1 MRFRIRKKLR
11 KMPNLKQDVA
21 RSVRL
26 TIPSVLV
33 LALLSVGVPASANP
47 ATGSIPVGQSATQV
61 LSTLTVG
68 AKPNVSSDRKSHQWN
83 KVNGKSGNYT
93 TRDLVLE
100 RDMSDVTYTSRG
112 NVNTGILLE
121 PYTGKTIHFQ
131 RGTSNKTEGGSASN
145 RDGGIQI
152 DHVVAYAE
160 AYRSGLNK
168 LDFQQR
174 DAYYNDPDVL
184 LASQA
189 EANNVK
195 KDGTIAEWEP
205 SNQAFQCDYASL
217 QIGIKAKYGLMVDQR
232 EHDKLTQVLAACPTE
247 TIIST
252 GQVKQRL
259 TSGQSG
265 SNNTGNDSSNGQSN
279 GPTGSGNSSHTTNKH
294 HATTTKKGWVKNLFD
309 GLLKRLL

>member
-1 MRFRIRKKLR
+1 MSTLA
-11 KMPNLKQDVA
+11 V
-21 RSVRL
+21 S
-26 TIPSVLV
+26 PSI
-33 LALLSVGVPASANP
+33 SAAP

-61 LSTLTVG
+61 LSTLTIG
-68 AKPNVSSDRKSHQWN
+68 TKSNASSDRKSHHWN
-83 KVNGKSGNYT
+83 KVEGKTGNYT

-100 RDMSDVTYTSRG
+100 RDMNDATFTSRG
-112 NVNTGILLE
+112 NVKSGTLLE

-160 AYRSGLNK
+160 AYRSGLDK

-205 SNQAFQCDYASL
+205 SNQTFQCDYASL
-217 QIGIKAKYGLMVDQR
+217 QIGIKAKYGLIVDKT
-232 EHDKLTQVLAACPTE
+232 EHDEMAEVLKTCPTE

-259 TSGQSG
+259 TMTGGNGQNSQNG
-265 SNNTGNDSSNGQSN
+265 NAPNGENDSNT
-279 GPTGSGNSSHTTNKH
+279 TGKHYATN
-294 HATTTKKGWVKNLFD
+294 AKKNWVKTLFD
-309 GLLKRLL
+309 GFLKRFF

>member
-1 MRFRIRKKLR
+1 M
-11 KMPNLKQDVA
+11 
-21 RSVRL
+21 
-26 TIPSVLV
+26 
-33 LALLSVGVPASANP
+33 
-47 ATGSIPVGQSATQV
+47 
-61 LSTLTVG
+61 LSTLTIG
-68 AKPNVSSDRKSHQWN
+68 TKSNASSDRKSHHWN
-83 KVNGKSGNYT
+83 KVEGKTGNYT

-100 RDMSDVTYTSRG
+100 RDMNDVTFTSRG
-112 NVNTGILLE
+112 NVKSGILLE

-160 AYRSGLNK
+160 AYRSGLDK

-205 SNQAFQCDYASL
+205 SNQTFQCDYASL
-217 QIGIKAKYGLMVDQR
+217 QIGIKAKYGLIVDKT
-232 EHDKLTQVLAACPTE
+232 EHDEMAEVLKTCPTE

-259 TSGQSG
+259 TSGASG
-265 SNNTGNDSSNGQSN
+265 SNSINDTTGGNGQDSQN
-279 GPTGSGNSSHTTNKH
+279 GNAPNGENESDTTGKH
-294 HATTTKKGWVKNLFD
+294 HAANAKKNWVKTLFD
-309 GLLKRLL
+309 GFLKRFF

>member
-1 MRFRIRKKLR
+1 MNGRVEIIR
-11 KMPNLKQDVA
+11 QCA
-21 RSVRL
+21 RTAL
-26 TIPSVLV
+26 PCILV
-33 LALLSVGVPASANP
+33 LSTLSVSPSISATP
-47 ATGSIPVGQSATQV
+47 ATGSVPVGQSATQV
-61 LSTLTVG
+61 LSTLTIG
-68 AKPNVSSDRKSHQWN
+68 TKSNASSDRKSHQWN
-83 KVNGKSGNYT
+83 KVEGKTGNYT

-100 RDMSDVTYTSRG
+100 RDMNDVTFNSRG
-112 NVNTGILLE
+112 NVESGTLLE

-160 AYRSGLNK
+160 AYRSGLDK

-184 LASQA
+184 LSSQA

-205 SNQAFQCDYASL
+205 SNETFHCDYASL
-217 QIGIKAKYGLMVDQR
+217 QIGIKAKYGLIVDKA
-232 EHDKLTQVLAACPTE
+232 EHDEMADVLKTCPTE

-259 TSGQSG
+259 TGGDGRNSQN
-265 SNNTGNDSSNGQSN
+265 SNAPTGENDSN
-279 GPTGSGNSSHTTNKH
+279 TTDKR
-294 HATTTKKGWVKNLFD
+294 HATTAKKNWVKTLFD
-309 GLLKRLL
+309 GFLKRFF

>member
-1 MRFRIRKKLR
+1 MLG
-11 KMPNLKQDVA
+11 M
-21 RSVRL
+21 
-26 TIPSVLV
+26 
-33 LALLSVGVPASANP
+33 LSTGVPANAAD

-68 AKPNVSSDRKSHQWN
+68 VKSDVSSDRKSHQWN
-83 KVNGKSGNYT
+83 KVDGKTGNYT

-100 RDMSDVTYTSRG
+100 RDMSNVTYNSRG

-131 RGTSNKTEGGSASN
+131 RGQSNKTEGGSASN

-160 AYRSGLNK
+160 AYRSGLDK

-174 DAYYNDPDVL
+174 DTYYNHPDVL
-184 LASQA
+184 LVSQA

-195 KDGTIAEWEP
+195 KDGTIAEWKP

-217 QIGIKAKYGLMVDQR
+217 QIGIKAKYGLMVDQK
-232 EHDKLTQVLAACPTE
+232 EHDKLAQVLASCPTE

-252 GQVKQRL
+252 SQVKQRL
-259 TSGQSG
+259 TSGTSEG
-265 SNNTGNDSSNGQSN
+265 NNTGTANNN
-279 GPTGSGNSSHTTNKH
+279 TTGGNSQNSQYNGSTNSKNNSHTTNKH
-294 HATTTKKGWVKNLFD
+294 HTTTTKKNWVKNLFN
-309 GLLKRLL
+309 GLLKRFF

>member
-1 MRFRIRKKLR
+1 MKNKL
-11 KMPNLKQDVA
+11 LY
-21 RSVRL
+21 RS
-26 TIPSVLV
+26 IPAIIMLGM
-33 LALLSVGVPASANP
+33 LSTGVPANAAD

-68 AKPNVSSDRKSHQWN
+68 VKSDVSSDRKSHQWN
-83 KVNGKSGNYT
+83 KVDGKTGNYT

-100 RDMSDVTYTSRG
+100 RDMSNVTYNSRG

-131 RGTSNKTEGGSASN
+131 RGQSNKTEGGSASN

-160 AYRSGLNK
+160 AYRSGLDK

-174 DAYYNDPDVL
+174 DTYYNDPDVL
-184 LASQA
+184 LVSQA

-195 KDGTIAEWEP
+195 KDGTIAEWKP

-217 QIGIKAKYGLMVDQR
+217 QIGIKAKYGLMVDQK
-232 EHDKLTQVLAACPTE
+232 EHDKLAQVLASCPTE

-252 GQVKQRL
+252 SQVKQRL
-259 TSGQSG
+259 TSGTSG
-265 SNNTGNDSSNGQSN
+265 GNNTGTANNN
-279 GPTGSGNSSHTTNKH
+279 TTGGNSQNSQYNGSTNSKNNSHTTNKH
-294 HATTTKKGWVKNLFD
+294 HTTTTKKNWVKNLFN
-309 GLLKRLL
+309 GLLKRFF

>member
-1 MRFRIRKKLR
+1 MKGRVETI
-11 KMPNLKQDVA
+11 QQCA
-21 RSVRL
+21 RTVL
-26 TIPSVLV
+26 PCILV
-33 LALLSVGVPASANP
+33 LSTLAVSPSISAAP
-47 ATGSIPVGQSATQV
+47 ATGSIPIGQSATHV
-61 LSTLTVG
+61 LSTLTIG
-68 AKPNVSSDRKSHQWN
+68 TKSNASSDRKSHQWN
-83 KVNGKSGNYT
+83 KVEGKTGNYT

-100 RDMSDVTYTSRG
+100 RDMNDVTFTSRG
-112 NVNTGILLE
+112 NVKSGTLLE

-174 DAYYNDPDVL
+174 DTYYNDPDVL

-205 SNQAFQCDYASL
+205 SNQTFQCDYASL
-217 QIGIKAKYGLMVDQR
+217 QIGIKAKYGLMVDQK
-232 EHDKLTQVLAACPTE
+232 EHDKLAQVLASCPTE

-252 GQVKQRL
+252 SQVKQRL
-259 TSGQSG
+259 TSGASEG
-265 SNNTGNDSSNGQSN
+265 NNTGTANNNTTGGNSQNGQYN
-279 GPTGSGNSSHTTNKH
+279 GSTNSKNNSHTTNKH
-294 HATTTKKGWVKNLFD
+294 HTTTTKKNWVKNLFN
-309 GLLKRLL
+309 GLLKRFF

>member
-1 MRFRIRKKLR
+1 MWSKTRKQLR
-11 KMPNLKQDVA
+11 KMLNLKQDIA

-26 TIPSVLV
+26 TVPSVLA
-33 LALLSVGVPASANP
+33 LALLSVGAPSYANP
-47 ATGSIPVGQSATQV
+47 ATGSIPVGRSATQV

-68 AKPNVSSDRKSHQWN
+68 TKSNASSDRKSHQWN
-83 KVNGKSGNYT
+83 KVDGKSGNYT

-100 RDMSDVTYTSRG
+100 RDMSDVTHNARG
-112 NVNTGILLE
+112 NVNTGTLLE

-131 RGTSNKTEGGSASN
+131 RGASNKSEGGSASN

-160 AYRSGLNK
+160 AYRSGLNR
-168 LDFQQR
+168 LSFQQR
-174 DAYYNDPDVL
+174 DSYYNDPDVL

-217 QIGIKAKYGLMVDQR
+217 QIGIKAKYGLTVDQR
-232 EHDKLTQVLAACPTE
+232 EHDALAKTLASCPSE

-252 GQVKQRL
+252 GQVRQRL
-259 TSGQSG
+259 AGES
-265 SNNTGNDSSNGQSN
+265 
-279 GPTGSGNSSHTTNKH
+279 GSGNIGGSGNGHASSGSHVSTSGR
-294 HATTTKKGWVKNLFD
+294 GWVRNLFD
-309 GLLKRLL
+309 GLLKRFL

>member
-1 MRFRIRKKLR
+1 MLG
-11 KMPNLKQDVA
+11 M
-21 RSVRL
+21 
-26 TIPSVLV
+26 
-33 LALLSVGVPASANP
+33 LSTGVPANAAD

-68 AKPNVSSDRKSHQWN
+68 VKSDVSSDRKSHQWN
-83 KVNGKSGNYT
+83 KVDGKTGNYT

-100 RDMSDVTYTSRG
+100 RDMSNVTYNSRG

-131 RGTSNKTEGGSASN
+131 RGQSNKTEGGSASN

-160 AYRSGLNK
+160 AYRSGLDK
-168 LDFQQR
+168 LDFAQR

-205 SNQAFQCDYASL
+205 SNQAFQCDYVSL
-217 QIGIKAKYGLMVDQR
+217 QIGIKAKYGLMVDQK
-232 EHDKLTQVLAACPTE
+232 EHDKLAQVLASCPTE

-252 GQVKQRL
+252 SQVKQRL
-259 TSGQSG
+259 TSGTSEG
-265 SNNTGNDSSNGQSN
+265 NNTGTANNN
-279 GPTGSGNSSHTTNKH
+279 TTGGNSQNSQYNGSTNSKNNSHTTNKH
-294 HATTTKKGWVKNLFD
+294 HTTTTKKNWVKNLFN
-309 GLLKRLL
+309 GLLKRFF

>member
-1 MRFRIRKKLR
+1 LKNKL
-11 KMPNLKQDVA
+11 LY
-21 RSVRL
+21 RS
-26 TIPSVLV
+26 IPAIIMLGM
-33 LALLSVGVPASANP
+33 LSTGVPANAAD

-68 AKPNVSSDRKSHQWN
+68 VKSDVSSDRKSHQWN
-83 KVNGKSGNYT
+83 KVDGKTGNYT

-100 RDMSDVTYTSRG
+100 RDMSNVTYNSRG

-131 RGTSNKTEGGSASN
+131 RGQSNKTEGGSASN

-160 AYRSGLNK
+160 AYRSGLDK

-174 DAYYNDPDVL
+174 DTYYNDPDVL
-184 LASQA
+184 LVSQA

-195 KDGTIAEWEP
+195 KDGTIAEWKP

-217 QIGIKAKYGLMVDQR
+217 QIGIKAKYGLMVDQK
-232 EHDKLTQVLAACPTE
+232 EHDKLAQVLASCPTE

-252 GQVKQRL
+252 SQVKQRL
-259 TSGQSG
+259 TSGTSEG
-265 SNNTGNDSSNGQSN
+265 NNTGTANNN
-279 GPTGSGNSSHTTNKH
+279 TTGGNSQNSQYNGSTNSKNNSHTTNKH
-294 HATTTKKGWVKNLFD
+294 HTTTTKKNWVKNLFN
-309 GLLKRLL
+309 GLLKRFF

>member
-1 MRFRIRKKLR
+1 MSCLR
-11 KMPNLKQDVA
+11 KNIGQGI
-21 RSVRL
+21 RL
-26 TIPSVLV
+26 AIPSILV
-33 LALLSVGVPASANP
+33 LSLLTVGTPASANP

-61 LSTLTVG
+61 LDTLTVG
-68 AKPNVSSDRKSHQWN
+68 VKSNASSDRKSHQWN
-83 KVNGKSGNYT
+83 KVVGKTGNYT

-100 RDMSDVTYTSRG
+100 RDMDNVTYTSRG
-112 NVNTGILLE
+112 NVKSGILLE

-160 AYRSGLNK
+160 AYRSGLDK
-168 LDFQQR
+168 LDFAQR

-205 SNQAFQCDYASL
+205 SNQTFQCDYVSL
-217 QIGIKAKYGLMVDQR
+217 QIGIKAKYGLIVDKT
-232 EHDKLTQVLAACPTE
+232 EHDEMAEVLKTCPTE

-259 TSGQSG
+259 TM
-265 SNNTGNDSSNGQSN
+265 TGGNGQNIQN
-279 GPTGSGNSSHTTNKH
+279 GNASTGGNESDTTGKH
-294 HATTTKKGWVKNLFD
+294 HAANAKKNWVKTLFD
-309 GLLKRLL
+309 GFLKRFF

>member
-1 MRFRIRKKLR
+1 MLG
-11 KMPNLKQDVA
+11 M
-21 RSVRL
+21 
-26 TIPSVLV
+26 
-33 LALLSVGVPASANP
+33 LSTGVPANAAD

-68 AKPNVSSDRKSHQWN
+68 VKSDVSSDRKSHQWN
-83 KVNGKSGNYT
+83 KVNGKTGNYT

-100 RDMSDVTYTSRG
+100 RDMSNVTYNSRG

-131 RGTSNKTEGGSASN
+131 RGQSNKTEGGSASN

-160 AYRSGLNK
+160 AYRSGLDK

-184 LASQA
+184 LSSQA

-205 SNQAFQCDYASL
+205 SNETFQCDYASL
-217 QIGIKAKYGLMVDQR
+217 QIGIKAKYGLIVDKA
-232 EHDKLTQVLAACPTE
+232 EHDEMADVLKTCPTE

-259 TSGQSG
+259 TGGNGRNSQN
-265 SNNTGNDSSNGQSN
+265 SNASTGENDSN
-279 GPTGSGNSSHTTNKH
+279 TTDKR
-294 HATTTKKGWVKNLFD
+294 HATTAKKNWVKTLFD
-309 GLLKRLL
+309 GFLKRFF

>member
-1 MRFRIRKKLR
+1 MGSKLLYR
-11 KMPNLKQDVA
+11 SMPVIFILGM
-21 RSVRL
+21 
-26 TIPSVLV
+26 
-33 LALLSVGVPASANP
+33 LATGMPANATN

-68 AKPNVSSDRKSHQWN
+68 VKPNVSSDRKSHQWN
-83 KVNGKSGNYT
+83 KVDGKSGNYT

-112 NVNTGILLE
+112 NVNTGTLLE

-131 RGTSNKTEGGSASN
+131 RGASNKTEGGSASN

-160 AYRSGLNK
+160 AYRSGLDK

-174 DAYYNDPDVL
+174 DTYYNDPDVL

-205 SNQAFQCDYASL
+205 SNQSFQCDYASL
-217 QIGIKAKYGLMVDQR
+217 QIGIKAKYGLMVDQQ
-232 EHDKLTQVLAACPTE
+232 EHDRLAQVLAACPAE

-252 GQVKQRL
+252 SQVKQRL
-259 TSGQSG
+259 TSGESG
-265 SNNTGNDSSNGQSN
+265 SNNANDS
-279 GPTGSGNSSHTTNKH
+279 TDGNSSRSGQDDSSTNNGKDP
-294 HATTTKKGWVKNLFD
+294 HATSKRHTATTKKNWVKNLFD
-309 GLLKRLL
+309 GFLKLFL

>member
-1 MRFRIRKKLR
+1 MSCLR
-11 KMPNLKQDVA
+11 KNIGQGI
-21 RSVRL
+21 RL
-26 TIPSVLV
+26 AIPSILV
-33 LALLSVGVPASANP
+33 LSLLTVGTPASANP

-61 LSTLTVG
+61 LDTLTVG
-68 AKPNVSSDRKSHQWN
+68 VKSNASSDRKSHQWN
-83 KVNGKSGNYT
+83 KVVGKTSNYT

-100 RDMSDVTYTSRG
+100 RDMDNVTYTSRG

-131 RGTSNKTEGGSASN
+131 RGQSNKTEGGSASN

-160 AYRSGLNK
+160 AYRSGLDK

-174 DAYYNDPDVL
+174 DTYYNDPDVL

-205 SNQAFQCDYASL
+205 SNQAFHCDYVSL
-217 QIGIKAKYGLMVDQR
+217 QIGIKAKYGLIVDKA
-232 EHDKLTQVLAACPTE
+232 EHDEMAEVLKTCPTE

-259 TSGQSG
+259 TMTGGNGQNSQNG
-265 SNNTGNDSSNGQSN
+265 DASNG
-279 GPTGSGNSSHTTNKH
+279 GNESDTANKN
-294 HATTTKKGWVKNLFD
+294 HAATAKKNWVKTLFD
-309 GLLKRLL
+309 GFLKRFF

>member
-1 MRFRIRKKLR
+1 MLG
-11 KMPNLKQDVA
+11 M
-21 RSVRL
+21 
-26 TIPSVLV
+26 
-33 LALLSVGVPASANP
+33 LSTGVPANAAD

-68 AKPNVSSDRKSHQWN
+68 VKSDVSSDRKSHQWN
-83 KVNGKSGNYT
+83 KVDGKTGNYT

-100 RDMSDVTYTSRG
+100 RDMSNVTYNSRG

-131 RGTSNKTEGGSASN
+131 RGQSNKTEGGSASN

-160 AYRSGLNK
+160 AYRSGLDK

-174 DAYYNDPDVL
+174 DTYYNDPDVL
-184 LASQA
+184 LVSQA

-195 KDGTIAEWEP
+195 KDGTIAEWKP

-217 QIGIKAKYGLMVDQR
+217 QIGIKAKYGLMVDQK
-232 EHDKLTQVLAACPTE
+232 EHDKLAQVLASCPTE

-252 GQVKQRL
+252 SQVKQRL
-259 TSGQSG
+259 TSGTSEG
-265 SNNTGNDSSNGQSN
+265 NNTGTANNN
-279 GPTGSGNSSHTTNKH
+279 TTGGNSQSQYNGSTNSKNNSHTTNKH
-294 HATTTKKGWVKNLFD
+294 HTTTTKKNWVKNLFN
-309 GLLKRLL
+309 GLLKRFF

>member
-1 MRFRIRKKLR
+1 M
-11 KMPNLKQDVA
+11 
-21 RSVRL
+21 
-26 TIPSVLV
+26 
-33 LALLSVGVPASANP
+33 
-47 ATGSIPVGQSATQV
+47 QV

-68 AKPNVSSDRKSHQWN
+68 TKSNVSSDRKSHQWN
-83 KVNGKSGNYT
+83 KVDEKSGNYT

-100 RDMSDVTYTSRG
+100 RDMNDVTFNSRG
-112 NVNTGILLE
+112 NVKSGILLE

-160 AYRSGLNK
+160 AYRSGLDK

-174 DAYYNDPDVL
+174 DTYYNDPDVL
-184 LASQA
+184 LVSQA

-195 KDGTIAEWEP
+195 KDGTIAEWKP

-217 QIGIKAKYGLMVDQR
+217 QIGIKAKYGLMVDQK
-232 EHDKLTQVLAACPTE
+232 EHDKLAQVLASCPTE

-252 GQVKQRL
+252 SQVKQRL
-259 TSGQSG
+259 TSGTSEG
-265 SNNTGNDSSNGQSN
+265 NNTGTANNNTTGGNSQNGQYN
-279 GPTGSGNSSHTTNKH
+279 GSTNSKNNSHTTNKH
-294 HATTTKKGWVKNLFD
+294 HTTTTKKNWVKNLFN
-309 GLLKRLL
+309 GLLKRFF

>member
-1 MRFRIRKKLR
+1 MNGRVETIR
-11 KMPNLKQDVA
+11 QCA
-21 RSVRL
+21 RTAL
-26 TIPSVLV
+26 PCILV
-33 LALLSVGVPASANP
+33 LSTLAVSPSISAAP
-47 ATGSIPVGQSATQV
+47 ATGSVPVGQSATQV

-68 AKPNVSSDRKSHQWN
+68 TKSNVSSDRKSHQWN
-83 KVNGKSGNYT
+83 KVEGKTGNYT

-100 RDMSDVTYTSRG
+100 RDMNDVTFSSRG
-112 NVNTGILLE
+112 NVKSGILLE

-131 RGTSNKTEGGSASN
+131 RGQSNKTEGGSASN

-160 AYRSGLNK
+160 AYRSGLDK

-184 LASQA
+184 LSSQA

-205 SNQAFQCDYASL
+205 SNETFQCDYASL
-217 QIGIKAKYGLMVDQR
+217 QIGIKAKYGLIVDKA
-232 EHDKLTQVLAACPTE
+232 EHDEMADVLKTCPTE
-247 TIIST
+247 PIIST

-259 TSGQSG
+259 NGGNGRNSQN
-265 SNNTGNDSSNGQSN
+265 SNASTGENDSN
-279 GPTGSGNSSHTTNKH
+279 TTDKR
-294 HATTTKKGWVKNLFD
+294 HATTAKKNWVKTLFD
-309 GLLKRLL
+309 GFLKRFF

>member
-1 MRFRIRKKLR
+1 M
-11 KMPNLKQDVA
+11 
-21 RSVRL
+21 
-26 TIPSVLV
+26 
-33 LALLSVGVPASANP
+33 
-47 ATGSIPVGQSATQV
+47 QV

-68 AKPNVSSDRKSHQWN
+68 TKSNVSSDRKSHQWN
-83 KVNGKSGNYT
+83 KVDEKSGNYT

-100 RDMSDVTYTSRG
+100 RDMNNVTFNSRG
-112 NVNTGILLE
+112 NVKSGILLE

-160 AYRSGLNK
+160 AYRSGLDK
-168 LDFQQR
+168 LDFAQR

-217 QIGIKAKYGLMVDQR
+217 QIGIKAKYGLMVDQK
-232 EHDKLTQVLAACPTE
+232 EHDKLAQVLASCPAE

-252 GQVKQRL
+252 SQVKQRL
-259 TSGQSG
+259 TGGTSG
-265 SNNTGNDSSNGQSN
+265 SNTTGNFDNNTNGSNNQSN
-279 GPTGSGNSSHTTNKH
+279 QPNGSTSGKNNSHTTNKH
-294 HATTTKKGWVKNLFD
+294 HTTSTKKNWVKNLFN
-309 GLLKRLL
+309 GLLKRFF

>member
-1 MRFRIRKKLR
+1 MNGRVEII
-11 KMPNLKQDVA
+11 QQCA
-21 RSVRL
+21 RTVL
-26 TIPSVLV
+26 PCILV
-33 LALLSVGVPASANP
+33 LSTLAVSPSISAAP

-68 AKPNVSSDRKSHQWN
+68 TKSNVSSDRKSHYWN
-83 KVNGKSGNYT
+83 KVEGKTGNYT

-100 RDMSDVTYTSRG
+100 RDMNNVTFNSRG
-112 NVNTGILLE
+112 NVKSGTLME

-131 RGTSNKTEGGSASN
+131 RGQSNKTEGGSASN

-160 AYRSGLNK
+160 AYRSGLDK

-174 DAYYNDPDVL
+174 DTYYNDPDVL

-217 QIGIKAKYGLMVDQR
+217 QIGIKAKYGLMVDQK
-232 EHDKLTQVLAACPTE
+232 EHDKLAQVLASCPTE

-252 GQVKQRL
+252 SQVKQRL
-259 TSGQSG
+259 TSGTSEG
-265 SNNTGNDSSNGQSN
+265 NNTGTANNN
-279 GPTGSGNSSHTTNKH
+279 TTGGNSQNSQYNGSTNSKNNSHTTNKH
-294 HATTTKKGWVKNLFD
+294 HTTTTKKNWVKNLFN
-309 GLLKRLL
+309 GLLKRFF

>member
-1 MRFRIRKKLR
+1 MNGRVEIIR
-11 KMPNLKQDVA
+11 QCA
-21 RSVRL
+21 RTAL
-26 TIPSVLV
+26 PCILV
-33 LALLSVGVPASANP
+33 LSTLSVSPSISATP
-47 ATGSIPVGQSATQV
+47 ATGSVPVGQSATQV
-61 LSTLTVG
+61 LSTLTIG
-68 AKPNVSSDRKSHQWN
+68 TKSNASSDRKSHQWN
-83 KVNGKSGNYT
+83 KVEGKTGNYT

-100 RDMSDVTYTSRG
+100 RDMNDVTFNSRG
-112 NVNTGILLE
+112 NVESGTLLE

-160 AYRSGLNK
+160 AYRSGLDK

-184 LASQA
+184 LSSQA

-205 SNQAFQCDYASL
+205 SNETFHCDYASL
-217 QIGIKAKYGLMVDQR
+217 QIGIKAKYGLIVDKA
-232 EHDKLTQVLAACPTE
+232 EHDEMADVLKTCPTE

-252 GQVKQRL
+252 SQVKQRL
-259 TSGQSG
+259 TGGDGRNSQN
-265 SNNTGNDSSNGQSN
+265 SNASTGENDSN
-279 GPTGSGNSSHTTNKH
+279 TTDKR
-294 HATTTKKGWVKNLFD
+294 HATTAKKNWVKTLFD
-309 GLLKRLL
+309 GFLKRFF

>member
-1 MRFRIRKKLR
+1 MNGRVETIR
-11 KMPNLKQDVA
+11 QCA
-21 RSVRL
+21 RTAL
-26 TIPSVLV
+26 HCILV
-33 LALLSVGVPASANP
+33 LSTLAVSPSISAAP

-61 LSTLTVG
+61 LSTLTIG
-68 AKPNVSSDRKSHQWN
+68 TKSNASSDRKSHQWN
-83 KVNGKSGNYT
+83 KVDGKSGNYT

-100 RDMSDVTYTSRG
+100 RDMNDVTFNSRG
-112 NVNTGILLE
+112 NVKSGTLLE

-160 AYRSGLNK
+160 AYRSGLDK

-184 LASQA
+184 LSSQA

-205 SNQAFQCDYASL
+205 SNQTFQCDYASL
-217 QIGIKAKYGLMVDQR
+217 QIGIKAKYGLIVDKA
-232 EHDKLTQVLAACPTE
+232 EHDKMADVLKTCPDE

-259 TSGQSG
+259 TGGNGQNSQ
-265 SNNTGNDSSNGQSN
+265 NGNASNG
-279 GPTGSGNSSHTTNKH
+279 GSESDTTDKR
-294 HATTTKKGWVKNLFD
+294 HATSAKKNWVKTLFD
-309 GLLKRLL
+309 GFLKRLF

>member
-1 MRFRIRKKLR
+1 MSCLR
-11 KMPNLKQDVA
+11 KNIGQGI
-21 RSVRL
+21 RL
-26 TIPSVLV
+26 AIPSILV
-33 LALLSVGVPASANP
+33 LSLLTVGTPASANP

-61 LSTLTVG
+61 LDTLTVG
-68 AKPNVSSDRKSHQWN
+68 VKSNASSDRKSHQWN
-83 KVNGKSGNYT
+83 KVVGKTGNYT

-100 RDMSDVTYTSRG
+100 RDMDNVTYTSRG

-160 AYRSGLNK
+160 AYRSGLDK
-168 LDFQQR
+168 LDFAQR

-205 SNQAFQCDYASL
+205 SNKTFQCDYVSL
-217 QIGIKAKYGLMVDQR
+217 QIGIKAKYGLIVDKT
-232 EHDKLTQVLAACPTE
+232 EHDEMADVLKTCPTE

-259 TSGQSG
+259 TM
-265 SNNTGNDSSNGQSN
+265 TGGNGQNSQNGEASN
-279 GPTGSGNSSHTTNKH
+279 SGNESNTANKN
-294 HATTTKKGWVKNLFD
+294 HAATAKKNWVKTLFD
-309 GLLKRLL
+309 GFLKRFF